1 MYFLMMS
8 IVLDANLLI
17 VLVAQDPRKASV
29 REKLADS
36 VRHDIPLHAPHL
48 CLYEVA
54 NALTRSI
61 VAGRFA
67 QTDVSLAFEE
77 FERLPIIYHPFPQGG
92 RVVEI
97 ALLLQRQNAYDAS
110 YLALAESLEAE
121 LWTLDGPLYRN
132 AIGQGFRVR
141 LLD

>member
-1 MYFLMMS
+1 MA
-8 IVLDANLLI
+8 IVIDANLVI
-17 VLVAQDPRKASV
+17 TLVGNDV
-29 REKLADS
+29 RGDRVAEKFEEWEQCGEK
-36 VRHDIPLHAPHL
+36 LHAPEL
-48 CLYEVA
+48 CLYETA
-54 NALTRSI
+54 NGLTRMI
-61 VAGRFA
+61 AANLFPATDLEAVFA
-67 QTDVSLAFEE
+67 RIAH
-77 FERLPIIYHPFPQGG
+77 LPISYHPFPQGG

-110 YLALAESLEAE
+110 YLALAESFEVE